1 MIRNSPFA
9 SRLAA
14 VALGVLLTACADNP
28 TGIKSTQTPGDA
40 EMPRLLAG
48 VGDGPVAALGG
59 TLPPVPSELQPGGA
73 ALKSSTVLVPQLGS
87 AATQAAAGSVRHLV
101 LENQRTGERAL
112 WVISNGAVVTSAS
125 LGTLS
130 TNWHV
135 VGSGDFNADQN
146 EDIIWEN
153 VADGSRAIWM
163 MNGAGRVAQSLSL
176 GVVSTDWR
184 IVGGG
189 DYDGDNKDDIVLEN
203 IASGVRAIWI
213 MSGGRVTRTEVIGTV
228 HDWHMV
234 ATPDLNSDGK
244 ADILLES
251 TTSGN
256 TVLWTMTG
264 GSVRNSIPMGQR
276 PVNVHIVGATDVDGD
291 GHNDILLENTS
302 TGERSAWLENGFA
315 KVVGSRSITTL
326 DPAWHIGA
334 VLVPTRPTQTENDMF
349 LAAARTAFTFIENN
363 TQPSTGLAKAHDNF
377 QYITLWDIASQ
388 LAGIYSAHELG
399 IIDDA
404 NYDSRTRKILTTLQ
418 AMPLFDGAAFNRFY
432 DSQNGQ
438 MVNRD
443 FTPSTKGFGWS
454 ATDIGRLLT
463 ILKVLA
469 VNQPQYATQAQAIV
483 NRLNMSRIVGWGK
496 LQGVEVD
503 PNGTWHQYDEVG
515 LGYEQYAAAGF
526 DLWGTRANESIS
538 PTWHAKQVTV
548 LGVPVW
554 VDDRGNARL
563 TSEPYIMMGLETGF
577 WATALTNQAKA
588 LLAVQQARYDQQHI
602 LTMVTEDAM
611 PDGPYYFYYYSVYH
625 AGKTWTVEAP
635 GGTAV
640 QNPRWV
646 STKAAFAWRAMFTTD
661 YTWRVFTAVQ
671 PAAIYGDGWGAG
683 VYEGSLQPTGY
694 ATLNTAGMVLESA
707 LYRFR
712 GHSMISQPIS

>member
-1 MIRNSPFA
+1 MRRAPLA
-9 SRLAA
+9 TTLAA
-14 VALGVLLTACADNP
+14 VVSVAFLVSCADNP
-28 TGIKSTQTPGDA
+28 TGVKAVQSVGDA
-40 EMPRLLAG
+40 DMPHLLVGIGAAPIASAG
-48 VGDGPVAALGG
+48 GDV
-59 TLPPVPSELQPGGA
+59 PPVPSELQPGA
-73 ALKSSTVLVPQLGS
+73 ATRKSSTLAIPQNGA
-87 AATQAAAGSVRHLV
+87 AATQAAGASVRHLI
-101 LENQRTGERAL
+101 LENLRTGERAL
-112 WVISNGAVVTSAS
+112 WVISNGAVTTSAS

-130 TNWHV
+130 PNWHIK
-135 VGSGDFNADQN
+135 GSGDFNGDGN

-163 MNGAGRVAQSLSL
+163 MNGAGRVIQSLSL

-189 DYDGDNKDDIVLEN
+189 DYDGDGKDDIVLEN
-203 IASGVRAIWI
+203 IATGVRAIWL
-213 MSGGRVTRTEVIGTV
+213 MSAGRVTRTEVIGTV
-228 HDWHMV
+228 YDWHMI

-244 ADILLES
+244 ADLLLES

-256 TVLWTMTG
+256 TVLWAMSG
-264 GSVRNSIPMGQR
+264 GVVRNSIPLGQR
-276 PVNVHIVGATDVDGD
+276 PANVHVVGATDVDGD
-291 GHNDILLENTS
+291 GRNDILLENTS

-315 KVVGSRSITTL
+315 KVVGSRTITTL

-334 VLVPTRPTQTENDMF
+334 VLVPTTPTPTENDMF

-363 TQPSTGLAKAHDNF
+363 TQPGTGLAKAHDNF

-404 NYDSRTRKILTTLQ
+404 NYDYRTRKILTTLQ
-418 AMPLFDGAAFNRFY
+418 SMPLFDNAAFNRFY

-469 VNQPQYATQAQAIV
+469 VNQPQYSTQATAIV

-503 PNGTWHQYDEVG
+503 ANGTWHQYDEVG

-526 DLWGTRANESIS
+526 DLWGPRANESIS
-538 PTWHAKQVTV
+538 PTWHAKQITV

-625 AGKTWTVEAP
+625 QGRTWSVEAP
-635 GGTAV
+635 NGTVV
-640 QNPRWV
+640 QTPRWI
-646 STKAAFAWRAMFTTD
+646 STKATFAWRAMFTTD

-683 VYEGSLQPTGY
+683 VYEGSLAATGY

-712 GHSMISQPIS
+712 GRSMISQPIS